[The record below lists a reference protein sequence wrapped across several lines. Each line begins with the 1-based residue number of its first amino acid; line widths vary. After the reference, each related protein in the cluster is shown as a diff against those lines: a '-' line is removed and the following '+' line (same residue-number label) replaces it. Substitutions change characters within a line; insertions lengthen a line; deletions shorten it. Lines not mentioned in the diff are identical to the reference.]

1 MPYTVSITADE
12 AHLLTEAKVDG
23 VEGTIFTY
31 APAQSLEIIE
41 IVSQLTPPETLGL
54 HRLRDRLQT
63 LYGTFLAA
71 VARKRESEQANDDLV
86 FGTMSTP
93 GVYINAALDGP
104 PLPAGDATPVPILY
118 SENYETPSPAPAIE
132 PAPKAR
138 RSQSR
143 K

>member
-31 APAQSLEIIE
+31 APGDSLEIIE
-41 IVSQLTPPETLGL
+41 IVAQLTPPETLGL
-54 HRLRDRLQT
+54 QRLSDRLQT

-86 FGTMSTP
+86 FGTVSTP
-93 GVYINAALDGP
+93 GVYINAE
-104 PLPAGDATPVPILY
+104 
-118 SENYETPSPAPAIE
+118 SEEVPSPPPATE
-132 PAPKAR
+132 PAPTAR